1 VDGNAIALRY
11 MQYAYGKKAGPKFMD
26 FSGEDT
32 PLAAAAAA
40 AIYVRTGLKGSF
52 QKPKSPRIL
61 TVANQKGGVGKTTSS
76 VNLAAALALGG
87 LNVLVIDLDPQ
98 GNAST
103 ALAVDHQEDAIG
115 TYDVLVEGADI
126 AQTMVLAPGYETLW
140 CLPAS
145 LDLAGAD
152 IELITS
158 FAENERP
165 FLLKTAIAQ
174 LLVER
179 DLDYV
184 FVDCPPSLGMLTIN
198 ALAAVS
204 EVLIPIQCEFYA
216 LEGVQQLLRTI
227 EFARDRLNP
236 ELAVST
242 ILLTMYNSRTNLSVQ
257 VAQEVRGFFGDL
269 VLDTAIP
276 RSTYVAEAPSFG
288 QTVLTYDPGSSGAVA
303 YLAAARE
310 IAARG

>member
-1 VDGNAIALRY
+1 MA
-11 MQYAYGKKAGPKFMD
+11 
-26 FSGEDT
+26 FSDDEDT

-40 AIYVRTGLKGSF
+40 AVYVRRGLKGTF
-52 QKPKSPRIL
+52 PKPDQTRIL
-61 TVANQKGGVGKTTSS
+61 TIANQKGGVGKTTSA
-76 VNLAAALALGG
+76 VNLAASMALAG

-103 ALAVDHQEDAIG
+103 AFGIDHWDDASG
-115 TYDVLVEGADI
+115 SFDVLLDGEPIADMMS
-126 AQTMVLAPGYETLW
+126 AAPGFESLW
-140 CLPAS
+140 VLPAT

-152 IELITS
+152 IEMITS
-158 FAENERP
+158 VDEMERP
-165 FLLKTAIAQ
+165 FLLKKALEVFLADHDI
-174 LLVER
+174 
-179 DLDYV
+179 DYV

-227 EFARDRLNP
+227 EFAKERLNP
-236 ELAVST
+236 ELEVST
-242 ILLTMYNSRTNLSVQ
+242 VLLTMYNSTTNLSQSV
-257 VAQEVRGFFGDL
+257 VGEVRGFFGDK
-269 VLDTAIP
+269 VLNTVIP

-288 QTVLTYDPGSSGAVA
+288 QSVMTYDPGSTGAVA

-310 IAARG
+310 IAERK

>member
-1 VDGNAIALRY
+1 MA
-11 MQYAYGKKAGPKFMD
+11 
-26 FSGEDT
+26 FSDDEDT

-40 AIYVRTGLKGSF
+40 AVYVRRGLKGTF
-52 QKPKSPRIL
+52 PKPDHTRIL
-61 TVANQKGGVGKTTSS
+61 TIANQKGGVGKTTSA
-76 VNLAAALALGG
+76 VNLAASMALAG

-103 ALAVDHQEDAIG
+103 AFGIDHWDDASG
-115 TYDVLVEGADI
+115 SFDVLLDGEPIADMMS
-126 AQTMVLAPGYETLW
+126 AAPGFESLW
-140 CLPAS
+140 VLPAT

-152 IELITS
+152 IEMITS
-158 FAENERP
+158 VDEMERP
-165 FLLKTAIAQ
+165 FLLKKALEVFLADHDI
-174 LLVER
+174 
-179 DLDYV
+179 DFV

-227 EFARDRLNP
+227 EFAKERLNP
-236 ELAVST
+236 DLAVST
-242 ILLTMYNSRTNLSVQ
+242 VLLTMYNSTTNLSQSV
-257 VAQEVRGFFGDL
+257 VGEVREFFGDR
-269 VLDTAIP
+269 VLNTVIP

-288 QTVLTYDPGSSGAVA
+288 QSVMTYDPGSTGAVA

-310 IAARG
+310 IAERK

>member
-1 VDGNAIALRY
+1 
-11 MQYAYGKKAGPKFMD
+11 
-26 FSGEDT
+26 
-32 PLAAAAAA
+32 
-40 AIYVRTGLKGSF
+40 VRTGLKGSF

-76 VNLAAALALGG
+76 VNLAASLALGG

-174 LLVER
+174 LLAER

-236 ELAVST
+236 DLAVST

-269 VLDTAIP
+269 VLETAIP

>member
-1 VDGNAIALRY
+1 
-11 MQYAYGKKAGPKFMD
+11 MD
-26 FSGEDT
+26 FSNEDT

-40 AIYVRTGLKGSF
+40 AVYVRSGLKGSF
-52 QKPKSPRIL
+52 QKPQSPRVL

-76 VNLAAALALGG
+76 VNLAASLALGG

-115 TYDVLVEGADI
+115 TYDVLVDGADI
-126 AQTMVLAPGYETLW
+126 AETMVLAPGYETLW

-152 IELITS
+152 IELITN

-165 FLLKTAIAQ
+165 FLLKNAISE
-174 LLVER
+174 LLAVR

-236 ELAVST
+236 ALSVST

-257 VAQEVRGFFGDL
+257 VADEVRGYFGDL
-269 VLDTAIP
+269 VLETAIP

>member
-1 VDGNAIALRY
+1 
-11 MQYAYGKKAGPKFMD
+11 MD
-26 FSGEDT
+26 FSNEDT

-40 AIYVRTGLKGSF
+40 AVYARTGLKGSF
-52 QKPKSPRIL
+52 QKPQNPRVL

-76 VNLAAALALGG
+76 VNLAASLALGG

-103 ALAVDHQEDAIG
+103 ALAVDHQEDAVG
-115 TYDVLVEGADI
+115 TYDVLVEDAQI
-126 AQTMVLAPGYETLW
+126 AETMVLAPGYETLW

-152 IELITS
+152 IELITG

-165 FLLKTAIAQ
+165 FLLKNAIAA
-174 LLVER
+174 LLEVR
-179 DLDYV
+179 DLDYI

-236 ELAVST
+236 ALSVST

-257 VAQEVRGFFGDL
+257 VAQEVRGYFGDL
-269 VLDTAIP
+269 VLETAIP

>member
-1 VDGNAIALRY
+1 
-11 MQYAYGKKAGPKFMD
+11 MD
-26 FSGEDT
+26 FSNEDT

-40 AIYVRTGLKGSF
+40 AVYVRSGLKGSF
-52 QKPKSPRIL
+52 QKPQSPRVL

-76 VNLAAALALGG
+76 VNLAASLALGG

-115 TYDVLVEGADI
+115 TYDVLVDGAHI
-126 AQTMVLAPGYETLW
+126 AETMVLAPGYETLW

-152 IELITS
+152 IELITN

-165 FLLKTAIAQ
+165 FLLKNAISE
-174 LLVER
+174 LLAVR

-236 ELAVST
+236 ALSVST

-257 VAQEVRGFFGDL
+257 VADEVRGYFGDL
-269 VLDTAIP
+269 VLETAIP